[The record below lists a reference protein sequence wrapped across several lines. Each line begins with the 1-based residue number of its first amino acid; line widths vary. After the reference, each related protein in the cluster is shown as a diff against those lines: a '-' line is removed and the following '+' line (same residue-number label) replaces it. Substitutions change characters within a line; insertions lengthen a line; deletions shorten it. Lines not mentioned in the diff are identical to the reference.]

1 MNINIPDLMTK
12 DYTLKVTDVIS
23 FNATTEVRRVLFN
36 SDEIGRIETDRKTD
50 KSTFISQPIERGGVE
65 RIAGKVDDKLA
76 TQVFVVKEPHR
87 KYSLMMK
94 YKSVFAHSFEVL
106 ARLIYTEIQLEGLP
120 F

>member
-1 MNINIPDLMTK
+1 MNTNIPDLMTK

-36 SDEIGRIETDRKTD
+36 GDEIGRIETNRKTD
-50 KSTFISQPIERGGVE
+50 KSTFISQPIEREGIE

-76 TQVFVVKEPHR
+76 TQIFVVAEPHGR
-87 KYSLMMK
+87 YLLMMK
-94 YKSVFAHSFEVL
+94 YKSVFAHSFLVL
-106 ARLIYTEIQLEGLP
+106 ARLLYSEIQLQDLP